1 MKRCVVWTVIISLI
15 FLILLNFVSWEYV
28 AIDNLK
34 STLFHKTVLEEKEEK
49 NDKYLGPQGISQS
62 GNSVWLI
69 ESGGRLGSQMGK
81 YATLYP
87 LAKINGHQPYILPKM
102 HDMLSPLFRIK
113 LPVLPLEVANRMK
126 WKRYL
131 LKNWMLPEYRNISDE
146 HVRFLGTPWSWTFY
160 HHIRDEILREF
171 TFHDYLIEEAN
182 EYLAKVRGD
191 RKNVTFIGVHVRRA
205 DYVKVMPRDR
215 KGVVA
220 DKGYMDKAMAYY
232 RNKYSHPLFVVT
244 SNGMPWCKENIN
256 ASFGD
261 VHFAGDGKES
271 SPAHDFAV
279 LAHCNHTIMTIG
291 SFGFW
296 PSYMAGGETIY
307 LTNFTLPDSPMMT
320 FFKYEAIYLPEWIG
334 IPTDLSPLIAEQGK
348 NYTGTV

>member
-1 MKRCVVWTVIISLI
+1 MKKYIVWMVIISL
-15 FLILLNFVSWEYV
+15 FVLILLTSSSWRYV
-28 AIDNLK
+28 
-34 STLFHKTVLEEKEEK
+34 T
-49 NDKYLGPQGISQS
+49 
-62 GNSVWLI
+62 I
-69 ESGGRLGSQMGK
+69 ESLWSTFFHETIQENKSSMEKPVENVRPSRPVTSIWTIETSGRLGSLMGK
-81 YATLYP
+81 YATLYA
-87 LAKINGHQPYILPKM
+87 LSKINGHQPYILPHM
-102 HDMLSPLFRIK
+102 HKELSQLYKIK
-113 LPVLPLEVANRMK
+113 LPILPLEVANRTK
-126 WKRYL
+126 WRKYVLR
-131 LKNWMLPEYRNISDE
+131 NWMLPEYRNISGE
-146 HVRFLGTPWSWTFY
+146 YVQFLGTPWSWTFY
-160 HHIRDEILREF
+160 HHIRDEILQEF
-171 TFHDYLIEEAN
+171 TFHDYLKEEAN

-191 RKNVTFIGVHVRRA
+191 RKYVTFIGVHVRRG

-232 RNKYSHPLFVVT
+232 RNKYSNPLFVVT

-296 PSYMAGGETIY
+296 ASYMEEGETVY
-307 LTNFTLPDSPMMT
+307 LANFTLPDSPMMT

-334 IPTDLSPLIAEQGK
+334 IPAE
-348 NYTGTV
+348 NLHPS